1 MEHSKPLS
9 ADNMGQCGFLA
20 VMRRLV
26 IRRKYSMRL
35 TIFRTLGVVLGCAL
49 CLAKVSWAQVGPSV
63 PVLAGERPTSP
74 YEWLAGPMENAPQPL
89 PHVELT
95 GELLYQILA
104 ADFAAQR
111 GAWAAAISTSLEV
124 ARRTRDPRM
133 AQRALEFAL
142 AADNLGRGWEAARL
156 WRELAPTDPGAEQ
169 AEVMLAAANGHPEG
183 LTQVLAQQL
192 AFTPDQ
198 GEAILQIQII
208 LSRLGDPKGAQRVL
222 NDLLVGHLRDLPE
235 AHAAL
240 AQAAYEA
247 GDPQLALTEARAALA
262 ARPDWDI
269 AAGMVLQFGMPLQP
283 EATLSEIRRFIA
295 RKPEARSIRLS
306 YVSALMR
313 GGRTDEA
320 LSELSRMMRQSP
332 EDFELLY
339 LRGAINAQAG
349 RTVEARRWLD
359 EYIAIEADRRR
370 ANADYYDPT
379 SSLADA
385 EMLRIQLLEEAGQ
398 LEEALQLLNQV
409 KAPEALVQAGLR
421 KAIIRA
427 RQGRMDAAMAEL
439 DAIAIE
445 DEREGL
451 LVALTRAQLLRT
463 GGQLDAAVRALEQA
477 LPQYPDSSELR
488 YELALLYE
496 RQNRLDDVEYQ
507 LRQVIEADS
516 RNAHAHNALGYTL
529 AERNIRLDEARA
541 LIERAMELRPGD
553 PAILDSMGW
562 VLYRQGDLQGAL
574 RYLEQAW
581 TRLPQA
587 EIGAHLGEV
596 LWQSGQRDTA
606 REVWRKAHALDPE
619 DEVLKSTLQRFQLAP
634 GSL

>member
-1 MEHSKPLS
+1 
-9 ADNMGQCGFLA
+9 
-20 VMRRLV
+20 
-26 IRRKYSMRL
+26 MRL
-35 TIFRTLGVVLGCAL
+35 TIFRTLSVALGCAL
-49 CLAKVSWAQVGPSV
+49 CLVKVSLAQPVPPV
-63 PVLAGERPTSP
+63 PVPAAPVGERPLSP
-74 YEWLAGPMENAPQPL
+74 HDWFSNPL
-89 PHVELT
+89 PEGPYSLPQVELT

-111 GAWAAAISTSLEV
+111 GVWPAAISTSLEV
-124 ARRTRDPRM
+124 ARQTRDPRM

-156 WRELAPTDPGAEQ
+156 WRELAPDDPSAEQ
-169 AEVMLAAANGHPEG
+169 AKVMLAAANGHTEG
-183 LTQVLAQQL
+183 LSQVLAQQL

-208 LSRLGDPKGAQRVL
+208 LSRLGDPRGAQRVL
-222 NDLLVGHLRDLPE
+222 EELLVGPLRDLPE
-235 AHAAL
+235 AHAAM

-247 GDPQLALTEARAALA
+247 GDPQRALLEARAALA

-269 AAGMVLQFGMPLQP
+269 AAGMVLQFGMPLQA
-283 EATLSEIRRFIA
+283 EATLSEIRRFIE
-295 RKPEARSIRLS
+295 RKPDARSIRLS

-313 GGRTDEA
+313 TGRIDEA
-320 LSELSRMMRQSP
+320 LSELNRMMRQAP

-339 LRGAINAQAG
+339 LRGAINAEAG

-359 EYIAIEADRRR
+359 EYIAIESDRRQ
-370 ANADYYDPT
+370 ANADFYDPA

-398 LEEALQLLNQV
+398 LEQALQLLNQV

-427 RQGRMDAAMAEL
+427 RQGQLSAAMAEL
-439 DAIAIE
+439 DAIQIE

-451 LVALTRAQLLRT
+451 LIALTRAQLLRSA
-463 GGQLDAAVRALEQA
+463 GEVDAAVRALEEA
-477 LPQYPDSSELR
+477 LPQYSDSSELR

-496 RQNRLDDVEYQ
+496 RQNRLSDVEYQ
-507 LRQVIEADS
+507 LRQVIEYDS
-516 RNAHAHNALGYTL
+516 RNAHAYNALGYTL
-529 AERNIRLDEARA
+529 ADRNLRLDEARE
-541 LIERAMELRPGD
+541 LVERAMELRPGD

-574 RYLEQAW
+574 QYLEQAW

-596 LWQSGQRDTA
+596 LWQSGQRSQA
-606 REVWRKAHALDPE
+606 REIWRKAHALDPR
-619 DEVLKSTLQRFQLAP
+619 DEVLRATLQRFQVRP
-634 GSL
+634 ESL